1 MSAGNRIH
9 HINLMVDDIEKAI
22 EFYGAQLGLEAL
34 PTPEMGF
41 PAQFFRINELQEI
54 HVNELPDITPERAH
68 FCLRV
73 DDFTSY
79 FRRMKALGAI
89 EIKTWGKVRR
99 LPSGVMQMFV
109 RDPSGNLI
117 ELSCE
122 ADKYV
127 DPAIFDEALF
137 EPEFLEAR

>member
-1 MSAGNRIH
+1 VSTENRIH
-9 HINLMVDDIEKAI
+9 HINLMVDDLARAV
-22 EFYGAQLGLEAL
+22 EFYGTALGLDTV

-41 PAQFFRINELQEI
+41 PAQFFKINEHQEI
-54 HVNELPDITPERAH
+54 HVNELHDTTPERAH

-73 DDFTSY
+73 DDFTAH

-89 EIKTWGKVRR
+89 EITTWGKIRR

-109 RDPSGNLI
+109 RDPAGNLI

-122 ADKYV
+122 ADQYV
-127 DPAIFDEALF
+127 DPAIFDEAIF
-137 EPEFLEAR
+137 EPEFLDAR

>member
-1 MSAGNRIH
+1 MSTGNRIQH
-9 HINLMVDDIEKAI
+9 VNLMVDDIDKAI

-41 PAQFFRINELQEI
+41 RAQFFKINDLQEI
-54 HVNELPDITPERAH
+54 HVNELKDVTPERAH

-73 DDFTSY
+73 DDFAGH

-89 EIKTWGKVRR
+89 EIKTWGKVHR

-109 RDPSGNLI
+109 RDPAGNLI

-122 ADKYV
+122 ADQYV
-127 DPAIFDEALF
+127 DPAIFDEAIF
-137 EPEFLEAR
+137 EPDFLEVR

>member
-1 MSAGNRIH
+1 MSTGNRIH
-9 HINLMVDDIEKAI
+9 HINLMVDDLARAV
-22 EFYGAQLGLEAL
+22 EFYGTALGLEPV

-41 PAQFFRINELQEI
+41 PAQFFKINDLQEI
-54 HVNELPDITPERAH
+54 HLNELQDVTPERAH

-73 DDFTSY
+73 DDFTDQ

-122 ADKYV
+122 SDQYV
-127 DPAIFDEALF
+127 DPAIFDEEIF
-137 EPEFLEAR
+137 EPAFLEAT

>member
-1 MSAGNRIH
+1 MAAGTRIQH
-9 HINLMVDDIEKAI
+9 VNLMVDDLARAV
-22 EFYGAQLGLEAL
+22 EFYGTALGLEPV

-41 PAQFFRINELQEI
+41 PAQFFKINDLQEI
-54 HVNELPDITPERAH
+54 HLNELQDVTPERAH

-73 DDFTSY
+73 DDFADH
-79 FRRMKALGAI
+79 FRRMKALDAI

-109 RDPSGNLI
+109 RDPAGNLI

-122 ADKYV
+122 PDQHV
-127 DPAIFDEALF
+127 DPAIFDEAIF
-137 EPEFLEAR
+137 EPAFLDAT

>member
-1 MSAGNRIH
+1 MSTGNRIH
-9 HINLMVDDIEKAI
+9 HINLMVDAIEPAI
-22 EFYGAQLGLEAL
+22 EFYGNALGLDSV

-41 PAQFFRINELQEI
+41 PAQFFKINDLQEI
-54 HVNELPDITPERAH
+54 HVNELHDVTPERAH

-73 DDFTSY
+73 DDFADK
-79 FRRMKALGAI
+79 FRTMKALGAI
-89 EIKTWGKVRR
+89 EITTWGKVRR

-122 ADKYV
+122 ADQHV
-127 DPAIFDEALF
+127 DPAIFDDAMF

>member
-1 MSAGNRIH
+1 MSTGNRIQH
-9 HINLMVDDIEKAI
+9 VNLMVDDIDLAI
-22 EFYGAQLGLEAL
+22 EFYGTELGLEAL

-41 PAQFFRINELQEI
+41 RAQFFKINDLQEI
-54 HVNELPDITPERAH
+54 HINELDDVTPERAH

-73 DDFTSY
+73 DDFAAQ

-89 EIKTWGKVRR
+89 EIKTWGKVHR

-109 RDPSGNLI
+109 RDPAGNLI

-122 ADKYV
+122 ADQYV
-127 DPAIFDEALF
+127 DPAIFDEAIF
-137 EPEFLEAR
+137 EPEFLEVR

>member
-9 HINLMVDDIEKAI
+9 HVNLMVDNIDKAI

-41 PAQFFRINELQEI
+41 RAQFFKINDVQEI
-54 HVNELPDITPERAH
+54 HVNELKDITPERAH

-73 DDFTSY
+73 DDFAAH
-79 FRRMKALGAI
+79 FRRMKAIGAI
-89 EIKTWGKVRR
+89 EIRTWGKVRR

-122 ADKYV
+122 ADQYV
-127 DPAIFDEALF
+127 DPAIFDATLF
-137 EPEFLEAR
+137 EPEFLEAT